1 MNVKPYTG
9 TAALDKT
16 IWHKVNSKLLAKSI
30 AELMHEQVA
39 QPAIVAEDED
49 GKTHFLLS
57 GDEASIYYT
66 FAGYKRQLDYWHI
79 EPDSIQRHSTNSK
92 NLPLLPEGAGG
103 RPAIDA
109 PLFFIELQT
118 TFGISSFTLAHYVEE
133 LLHTLYA
140 DAFMH
145 RRGRLKASEL
155 AVASYQT
162 VEHQMDGHPWVIVNK
177 SRLGFNS
184 EDHKLYAPEANQ
196 SVQLLWLAA
205 HKSRATFRSLDY
217 IEEQSFFEQ
226 ELSAATIE
234 AFRKA
239 LITYGVNAA
248 DYTFI
253 PVHPWQWNNKLL
265 VQYASDIAG
274 KLLIPLGAGEDSYL
288 PQQSIRT
295 FYNNSHPH
303 KHYVKTA
310 ISILSTGNIRG
321 LSPKQMAIAPRVT
334 KWVMNML
341 QEDVYLQNLG
351 LVLLGEVATVGYTH
365 PYYHAI
371 VDPPYQYKEF
381 LGVLWRESAEKYLQT
396 GERII
401 TMASLLYVD
410 DNGNSLVGE
419 LAKRSGLTMQAWLQ
433 AYLQAYLKPL
443 LQIYY
448 QHSLCVTPHG
458 ENIILVLKDDVPVR
472 IIIKDFVDDIVLT
485 EDAKEKLPRELAEG
499 MIASSNKDNVPLFIL
514 LGVFDAFFRYFSNV
528 LHSYTSYNEQLF
540 WHQVYEVIVEYQMAH
555 PALAHKFEKYNLFT
569 PEFKRFYI
577 NSVRLLGN
585 AYEEKTSF
593 AIPRK
598 GGTLQ
603 NPLAHIRQQALSET
617 INVQAAL

>member
-1 MNVKPYTG
+1 MNLKPLTG
-9 TAALDKT
+9 TAPLDKT
-16 IWHKVNSKLLAKSI
+16 IWHKVNNRLLAKSI

-49 GKTHFLLS
+49 EDGRTHFLLS
-57 GDEASIYYT
+57 TDKPNIYYT
-66 FAGYKRQLDYWHI
+66 FTGYKRQLDYWHI
-79 EPDSIQRHSTNSK
+79 EPDSIQRH
-92 NLPLLPEGAGG
+92 PLQPEGAGG
-103 RPAIDA
+103 RPPATDA

-118 TFGISSFTLAHYVEE
+118 TFGITSFTLAHYVEE

-145 RRGRLKASEL
+145 TRGRLKAGEL
-155 AVASYQT
+155 AMAGYQT
-162 VEHQMDGHPWVIVNK
+162 IEHQMDGHPWVIVNK
-177 SRLGFNS
+177 SRLGFNA
-184 EDHKLYAPEANQ
+184 EDHRQYAPEADQ
-196 SVQLLWLAA
+196 PVQLYWLAA
-205 HKSRATFRSLDY
+205 HKSRAAFRSLDH
-217 IEEQSFFEQ
+217 IEESSFFEQ
-226 ELSAATIE
+226 ELDPKTIE
-234 AFRKA
+234 AFEKA
-239 LITYGVNAA
+239 LATHGVNAA

-265 VQYASDIAG
+265 VQYANDIAE
-274 KLLIPLGAGEDSYL
+274 KLLIPLGMGDDSYS

-295 FYNNSHPH
+295 FYNTSNPN

-334 KWVMNML
+334 SWVMNML
-341 QEDVYLQNLG
+341 QQDAYLQNLG
-351 LVLLGEVATVGYTH
+351 LVLLGEVATVSYTH

-381 LGVLWRESAEKYLQT
+381 LGVLWRESAEKYLQP

-410 DNGNSLVGE
+410 DEGNSLVGE
-419 LAKRSGLTMQAWLQ
+419 LAKRSGLTIAVWLQ
-433 AYLQAYLKPL
+433 AYLQVYLKPL

-485 EDAKEKLPRELAEG
+485 EEAKEKLPIELAEG
-499 MIASSNKDNVPLFIL
+499 MIASSNKDNIPLFIL
-514 LGVFDAFFRYFSNV
+514 LGVFDAFFRYLSNV
-528 LHSYTSYNEQLF
+528 LHTYASYNENEF
-540 WHQVYEVIVEYQMAH
+540 WQQVYEVIVEYQSAH

-577 NSVRLLGN
+577 NSVRLLNN

-603 NPLAHIRQQALSET
+603 NPLARIRQQTLNKTTNA
-617 INVQAAL
+617 QAVL